1 MLTTARLAL
10 GGLRFRAA
18 LWLLLALGLVPAT
31 ALTVLAAG
39 MQLETRIAGVQQAVD
54 GLDTADRTALAVT
67 SVPIDMGRIAGAD
80 AVVRG
85 GFEAAGF
92 ASVERTLTFRLLS
105 VAGTDVTLG
114 AVDPLPDTVRLLSG
128 RLPASCSPTRCE
140 VLAVQA
146 AGGIAL
152 GPAEIAAAPRAFG
165 VVVTG
170 TAALTDR
177 RLVEGGLVT
186 PSVPLLLGADP
197 TAITELS
204 ALTGYGRTAGWIA
217 TVSGAAV
224 ADRGAS
230 ATQDGLDR
238 MVADFGS
245 EFGPLVL
252 HWPADVAD
260 GAVARSEGAAARF
273 TALGSGV
280 GALQLAFCAVVAVG
294 VRRRTRWVCGVL
306 RARGAPSWC
315 SAVLAVLQPIPA
327 ILLGALVG
335 VATGVLVVAGRLRG
349 VLGGT
354 FAPALG
360 RALAVMGPALGTV
373 AALSLAALA
382 LTALVSALPDRV
394 ARSSQLVIDTVT
406 VLLLGIVLADLAD
419 VITLTGSTPFLAVVL
434 LAGLLASRIVPLL
447 PRVAAGLGRLRPRRE
462 RPVGIAALSRRA
474 SARRPLI
481 PAILAGF
488 LAAACALGVFAVSYS
503 ASLGQS
509 AADRAAAQV
518 PLDFRVSPSTRIS
531 TPGDVIDVGALR
543 AAAPDVTIGPLT
555 STAVSVASGTPRA
568 RSTNLVGID
577 AGTLL
582 AMDDLPVTSGT
593 GLGPAELVG
602 LLRTSTST
610 DQRPRLAA
618 GTVRFAASGMSSDVD
633 VALWIELAGGAQRAV
648 RLQPSAA
655 AAPATELTARIPSPA
670 TVVAVEITESAAHLM
685 HRQHGVGE
693 GDTDRAQAAGT
704 LVLGAAAPA
713 SGSAAPTSGGAANT
727 GWTWVGWTAAHAE
740 ITDAADRISVR
751 YRIGDQRV
759 VVVPPAAPG
768 AIVGSEQ
775 QPLPMVVD
783 PGTASAA
790 VDGTLS
796 VAVGGARIVGRIV
809 AVAPFWPGLSG
820 PFAVVDRAVISR
832 IVSSEA
838 PGTQPVTQ
846 VWLAAPAAQ
855 LPALRAALAESGA
868 SAATITARSTVED
881 ALRAD
886 PASVRTILMVAIAA
900 IVALLLAAVAA
911 AIAVRADHD
920 GSAPEQLVLEL
931 NGLRPNRLQSLLLGR
946 SLGAGVLGIAVGCA
960 AGLWAAQLG
969 VPALAGSAATVPPL
983 RIVGQVGASFIA
995 VVALTGAAVA
1005 AVIAARTLFRGPR
1018 PALLD
1023 GDVR

>member
-1 MLTTARLAL
+1 MLTTAPLAL

-54 GLDTADRTALAVT
+54 GLDTAQRTALAVT
-67 SVPIDMGRIAGAD
+67 SVPIDTGHIAGAD

-92 ASVERTLTFRLLS
+92 ESVKRTLTFRLLS
-105 VAGTDVTLG
+105 VSGTDVTLG
-114 AVDPLPDTVRLLSG
+114 AVEPLPDTVRLLTG
-128 RLPASCSPTRCE
+128 RLPTSCSSTRCE

-146 AGGIAL
+146 AGGVAL

-197 TAITELS
+197 TAITELA

-230 ATQDGLDR
+230 ATQDALDR
-238 MVADFGS
+238 MVGDFGS
-245 EFGPLVL
+245 AYGPVVL
-252 HWPADVAD
+252 RWPADVAD
-260 GAVARSEGAAARF
+260 AAVARSAGAGARF
-273 TALGSGV
+273 AALGSGV

-315 SAVLAVLQPIPA
+315 CVVLAVLQPIPA

-335 VATGVLVVAGRLRG
+335 VASGVLVVAGRLHG

-360 RALAVMGPALGTV
+360 RALEVTGPALGTV
-373 AALSLAALA
+373 AALSLAALG

-406 VLLLGIVLADLAD
+406 VLLLGIVLADLTD

-434 LAGLLASRIVPLL
+434 LAGLLASRVVPLL
-447 PRVAAGLGRLRPRRE
+447 PRIASGLHRLRPRRA

-481 PAILAGF
+481 PAVLAGF
-488 LAAACALGVFAVSYS
+488 LAAACALGVFAVSYR

-518 PLDFRVSPSTRIS
+518 PLDLRVSPSTQIS

-555 STAVSVASGTPRA
+555 STAISVAAGTPRA

-577 AGTLL
+577 AGTVL
-582 AMDDLPVTSGT
+582 AMNDFPVTTGT
-593 GLGPAELVG
+593 GLGAAELAG
-602 LLRTSTST
+602 RLRTSTTT

-618 GTVRFAASGMSSDVD
+618 GTVRFTASGVSSDVD

-648 RLQPSAA
+648 RLQPANAA
-655 AAPATELTARIPSPA
+655 SVTELVARIPSPA
-670 TVVAVEITESAAHLM
+670 TVIAVEVIESAAHLM
-685 HRQHGVGE
+685 HRQHGIGE

-704 LVLGAAAPA
+704 LVLSATAPA
-713 SGSAAPTSGGAANT
+713 SGGAADT
-727 GWTWVGWTAAHAE
+727 GWTWTGWTAAHAE
-740 ITDAADRISVR
+740 ITDTADRISVR

-768 AIVGSEQ
+768 EFVGSEQ

-783 PGTASAA
+783 LGTASAA

-820 PFAVVDRAVISR
+820 PFAVVDRAAISR

-855 LPALRAALAESGA
+855 LPALRAALADSGA

-886 PASVRTILMVAIAA
+886 PASVRTILMVVIAA

-931 NGLRPNRLQSLLLGR
+931 DGLRPNRLQSLLLGR

-995 VVALTGAAVA
+995 VVALTGAALA
-1005 AVIAARTLFRGPR
+1005 AVVAARTLFRGDR